1 MDNQILI
8 PLDGSESTEEVLYY
22 TRSIA
27 SCRPDTAL
35 TLLHVTSDEGDGEAK
50 DHPCLKTLAELLG
63 AEKWH
68 VDALLR
74 CGEPVAAITATA
86 EEISARLIVMS
97 THGRT
102 GLELIHKG
110 SITESVVRD
119 SSCPVFILHSERPEP
134 ADERTDQLFKR
145 ILVPLDGT
153 SESSAILPCVQQ
165 FALFH
170 DSTVI
175 LFHDGPKDGTG
186 ANEAEG
192 AQITHVRTM
201 LEEQSV
207 QMANAGVR
215 VSVDWTSY
223 RHPIREILE
232 TVDAMHVD
240 LVAMA
245 THTSS
250 QASQPLEESVTA
262 DVIRHAHCPLLV
274 WSSAHCNTGVL
285 Q

>member
-1 MDNQILI
+1 MGNQILI

-22 TRSIA
+22 THSIA

-35 TLLHVTSDEGDGEAK
+35 TLLHVASDESDAEAN
-50 DHPCLKTLAELLG
+50 DHPCLKTLSELLG
-63 AEKWH
+63 VEGWQ
-68 VDALLR
+68 VDTLVR
-74 CGEPVAAITATA
+74 RGDPVATITATA
-86 EEISARLIVMS
+86 EEIAARLIVMS

-102 GLELIHKG
+102 GIERIHKG

-119 SSCPVFILHSERPEP
+119 SNCPVFILHSERPEP
-134 ADERTDQLFKR
+134 ADKRTDNLFKR

-153 SESSAILPCVQQ
+153 NESSAILPCVQQ

-175 LFHDGPKDGTG
+175 LFHDGPKDSEG
-186 ANEAEG
+186 ATEAEG
-192 AQITHVRTM
+192 AQITHVRTL
-201 LEEQSV
+201 LEEQGV
-207 QMANAGVR
+207 KMANAGVR

-223 RHPIREILE
+223 RHPIREILD
-232 TVDAMHVD
+232 TVDAMDVD

-245 THTSS
+245 THTAS

-274 WSSAHCNTGVL
+274 WSSAHCSPGVL

>member
-1 MDNQILI
+1 MTNQILI
-8 PLDGSESTEEVLYY
+8 PLDGSESSEEVLYY
-22 TRSIA
+22 THTIA

-35 TLLHVTSDEGDGEAK
+35 TLLHVTPDESDTSAE
-50 DHPCLKTLAELLG
+50 DHPCLKTLAASLDKKG
-63 AEKWH
+63 WQ
-68 VDALLR
+68 VDTLIR
-74 CGEPVAAITATA
+74 SGDPVAAITATA
-86 EEISARLIVMS
+86 NDISARLVVMS

-102 GLELIHKG
+102 GLERIHKG
-110 SITESVVRD
+110 SITESVLRD
-119 SSCPVFILHSERPEP
+119 SGCPVFILHSERAEP

-145 ILVPLDGT
+145 ILVPLDGS

-175 LFHDGPKDGTG
+175 LFHDGPKDRKDAT
-186 ANEAEG
+186 EAEG
-192 AQITHVRTM
+192 AQITQVRTM

-223 RHPIREILE
+223 RHPIREILD
-232 TVDAMHVD
+232 TVDAMNVD

-245 THTSS
+245 THTTA

-274 WSSAHCNTGVL
+274 WSSTHCNPGVL